1 MRTLIYAFTFL
12 FITASCAQEKT
23 AIPGETEFQK
33 KINSEY
39 KDASTSPLKEK
50 DLKVF
55 KGLDFYPVSD
65 DFKVKAT
72 FELTPDSKVFKMA
85 TSTDRTPEY
94 RCYGKATFALN
105 GKEYTLEVYQNQK
118 LMTDDE
124 YKDYLFLPFT
134 DETCG
139 FESYGGGR
147 YIDLKIP
154 EGNTIEIDFN
164 TAYNPYCAY
173 NDRYS
178 CPIPPRVN
186 HMDTEVNAGVKVFK
200 KH

>member
-1 MRTLIYAFTFL
+1 MKALIYVFTFL

-23 AIPGETEFQK
+23 AILGETEFQK

-65 DFKVKAT
+65 AFKVTAK
-72 FELTPDSKVFKMA
+72 FELTPNTKIFKMA

-94 RCYGKATFALN
+94 RCYGKATFSLN
-105 GKEYTLEVYQNQK
+105 GKEYTLEVYQSQAENRAE
-118 LMTDDE
+118 E

-134 DETCG
+134 DLTNGVET
-139 FESYGGGR
+139 YGGGR
-147 YIDLKIP
+147 YINFEIP
-154 EGNTIEIDFN
+154 KSKTIILDFN
-164 TAYNPYCAY
+164 QAYNPYCAY
-173 NDRYS
+173 VSGYS
-178 CPIPPRVN
+178 CPIVPKEN
-186 HMDTEVNAGVKVFK
+186 HLETEVRAGILLKEK
-200 KH
+200 